1 MAKDWS
7 AEETARIISEVKNP
21 TCSNQELAKQL
32 GRSAQSV
39 AAKKRHLAGQ
49 MEPEQKNEK
58 KNDRHR
64 GRRGGK
70 KAAQAAKSA
79 KDAVTAVQQEPSAG
93 KTETAV
99 TVEPEKKTSDRRS
112 RGRRGGKKPS
122 QAAKPSQDP
131 VTAVQQEPSAEKTEP
146 AVTAEPEKKP
156 SDRRSRGRRGGKKS
170 AQAAAPVQEPQKE
183 TAPEKVPELKI
194 PDIERAAL
202 AELDKFFRI
211 SDLTKQ
217 AAEIVPEEKAEQP
230 ETQES
235 KPAERRSRG
244 RRGGRRSAQNRP
256 GVTETAVQ
264 TQESAAE
271 AKEPAAA
278 EEPEQELPAV
288 HIWTREEDAMLLIAP
303 LRSEEDLAE
312 ELHCSRE
319 EIHARR
325 EQLKKQRMEEKER
338 RQRDFHARRA
348 EAQKRRRVPL
358 ERCTTELK
366 TETEAAEE
374 WAEAEAAALAET
386 EAAEDGDKRIAA
398 IRAAVSMLRGSAE
411 AAAVP
416 AVRDFLAVTD
426 FILGSGI

>member
-49 MEPEQKNEK
+49 LETDQKSEK

-64 GRRGGK
+64 GRHGRK
-70 KAAQAAKSA
+70 QSA
-79 KDAVTAVQQEPSAG
+79 KPAQE
-93 KTETAV
+93 
-99 TVEPEKKTSDRRS
+99 
-112 RGRRGGKKPS
+112 
-122 QAAKPSQDP
+122 P
-131 VTAVQQEPSAEKTEP
+131 VTAVQEKPAEKAEASAP
-146 AVTAEPEKKP
+146 AEGEKKP

-170 AQAAAPVQEPQKE
+170 AQAAKPLQEPVTAVQEKTAEKAE
-183 TAPEKVPELKI
+183 TPAPAEGEKKSSDRRSRGRRGGRKNAQSAKPAQEPKQESAQSAGVPAGEKFSGAGDDAKFSAPPAGEPELKI
-194 PDIERAAL
+194 PDVERDAL

-211 SDLTKQ
+211 SDLTKP
-217 AAEIVPEEKAEQP
+217 AAEITHAEPDEQP
-230 ETQES
+230 
-235 KPAERRSRG
+235 
-244 RRGGRRSAQNRP
+244 
-256 GVTETAVQ
+256 
-264 TQESAAE
+264 
-271 AKEPAAA
+271 

-288 HIWTREEDAMLLIAP
+288 HIWTREEDSMLLIAP
-303 LRSEEDLAE
+303 LRSEDDLAA
-312 ELHCSRE
+312 ELHCTRE

-348 EAQKRRRVPL
+348 EAQKKRRVPL

-374 WAEAEAAALAET
+374 WAEAEAAAAYAET
-386 EAAEDGDKRIAA
+386 EAAEDGDKRITA

-411 AAAVP
+411 ASAVP